1 LNFLNLMYLY
11 PHLLTLPTHFQT
23 METKRRSPG
32 NPVFKA
38 AKKLCK
44 LCKDPADVL
53 SRIAPN
59 QAPIQNS
66 RMGELK
72 ERIDHTVRV
81 LFDISIRATQIE
93 HDRRKE
99 EQDRQKEECAIQKKE
114 KARKK
119 KERAR
124 QKKEKRARWEARKA
138 RRDALNKAVDEE
150 RKRVLEA
157 TVSAQESAT
166 LSIALQN
173 LAQQQDCE
181 HIRHKLELARIKAI
195 QHGRKEVE
203 RIRNAAKAAKER
215 AKSEEAIEYANKLPK
230 ASDNRSY
237 SGVYGREPGKM
248 RSTSLSSQI
257 LLVTAP
263 LIVYLSGGAPVES
276 AHVDKVRNALYTI
289 MRRFE
294 NTATTSIVCVAARQ
308 RYKITWAEVPDV
320 KEKFLNMC

>member
-1 LNFLNLMYLY
+1 MS
-11 PHLLTLPTHFQT
+11 
-23 METKRRSPG
+23 TKRRSPE
-32 NPVFKA
+32 NPEAEGA
-38 AKKLCK
+38 AEKLCR
-44 LCKDPADVL
+44 L
-53 SRIAPN
+53 SKNPDYV
-59 QAPIQNS
+59 QNS
-66 RMGELK
+66 RMEKLK
-72 ERIDHTVRV
+72 GRIDHT
-81 LFDISIRATQIE
+81 ISTLSSISVYADQIKRAY
-93 HDRRKE
+93 KSE
-99 EQDRQKEECAIQKKE
+99 ENAL
-114 KARKK
+114 K

-124 QKKEKRARWEARKA
+124 QKKEKRASWEARKA

-181 HIRHKLELARIKAI
+181 HIRHKLELARIEAI
-195 QHGRKEVE
+195 QHGRQEVE
-203 RIRNAAKAAKER
+203 RIRNAAKVAKER

-248 RSTSLSSQI
+248 RSTGLSSQI
-257 LLVTAP
+257 LLVTTP
-263 LIVYLSGGAPVES
+263 LIAYLSGGAPVES

-294 NTATTSIVCVAARQ
+294 NTATTSLVCVAARQ
-308 RYKITWAEVPDV
+308 RYKITWDDVPAV